1 MHSLTHS
8 VQATDVSAMSR
19 QSVPALSGIPWA
31 PISLGTTWVPMEP
44 SLGCCD
50 TCSTLF
56 FEARSQWSL
65 IMKTRVGS
73 RYQAYYAGCTALH
86 ASIDRV
92 GPGSTTGIS
101 KSCRLNS
108 TACPQR
114 ACWSWTQ
121 HQQTCGN
128 YDRDW
133 IEEVQSG
140 RAALN
145 DKLKSIIVASNEHY
159 IKIGLASSLDVL
171 PGCNR
176 QQVPSDR

>member
-1 MHSLTHS
+1 MHDARAGNGALHGCDYLTI
-8 VQATDVSAMSR
+8 TEAMLGQRERWLPQPAEMLVPR

-65 IMKTRVGS
+65 IMKTKVGS
-73 RYQAYYAGCTALH
+73 RYQAYYTGCTALH

-101 KSCRLNS
+101 KSGRLNS

-114 ACWSWTQ
+114 AYWSWTQ

-140 RAALN
+140 RPVR
-145 DKLKSIIVASNEHY
+145 S
-159 IKIGLASSLDVL
+159 
-171 PGCNR
+171 
-176 QQVPSDR
+176 